1 MHNDSKLG
9 LLAGVGGVVVAAIL
23 FSQQQTGTPVPVA
36 PPITA
41 ASTTA
46 VAAPLAQAPVASTPV
61 AARGRPEVA
70 GTPTSRSPS
79 DDE

>member
-23 FSQQQTGTPVPVA
+23 FSRQQSGTPVPVA
-36 PPITA
+36 PITA
-41 ASTTA
+41 AATP
-46 VAAPLAQAPVASTPV
+46 VAAAPVVQAPVASTPV

-70 GTPTSRSPS
+70 GTTTSRSPS

>member
-23 FSQQQTGTPVPVA
+23 FSRQQSGTPA
-36 PPITA
+36 PNAPITA
-41 ASTTA
+41 AATPA

-61 AARGRPEVA
+61 ADRGRLELA
-70 GTPTSRSPS
+70 GTTTSRSTS

>member
-23 FSQQQTGTPVPVA
+23 FSRQQSGTPIPIA

-41 ASTTA
+41 AATPV

-61 AARGRPEVA
+61 AARGRPEIA
-70 GTPTSRSPS
+70 GTTTSRSPS